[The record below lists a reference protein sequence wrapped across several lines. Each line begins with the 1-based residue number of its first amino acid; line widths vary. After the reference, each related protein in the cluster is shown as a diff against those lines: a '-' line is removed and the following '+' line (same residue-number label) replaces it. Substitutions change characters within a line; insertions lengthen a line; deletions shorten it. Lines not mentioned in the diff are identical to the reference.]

1 MWPIVQQLRQGETP
15 THARMGVSVT
25 DATSNN
31 GLLTGAG
38 VESVENGSAAQQA
51 GLAKGDV
58 ITKVDD
64 EVVTGSESLVAT
76 VRGHRPGDKVTVTY
90 VSKGK
95 TQQAEMHAGPH
106 ARTADRPA
114 QDSSSSTSS
123 CSRS

>member
-15 THARMGVSVT
+15 THAQMGVSVT

-38 VESVENGSAAQQA
+38 IEAVKNGSAAQQA

-58 ITKVDD
+58 ITKVGG

-90 VSKGK
+90 VSGGK
-95 TQQAEMHAGPH
+95 TRTTQVSLASDAG
-106 ARTADRPA
+106 
-114 QDSSSSTSS
+114 STSN
-123 CSRS
+123 